1 VALTRAV
8 VLDLD
13 GTLVDSLDDIAL
25 ALGHA
30 LEEAGR
36 PRPPR
41 AAVLGWVG
49 RGARSLVADAL
60 GLATD
65 DARVA
70 PVLARYLA
78 IYERDPMP
86 ATRWIP
92 GAEAFLDLLRAR
104 GVAAVLC
111 TNKPRT
117 IADAVV
123 AGFLGRARFA
133 GVIAAGDVPQLKP
146 HPAPITAALA
156 LVGVPANEAWM
167 VGDGPPD
174 ALAARAAGVRSAIYL
189 RGYGAPEAIAAAAPE
204 ATFEDFAALPSI
216 LGIA

>member
-1 VALTRAV
+1 M

-13 GTLVDSLDDIAL
+13 GTLIDSLDDISL
-25 ALGHA
+25 ALGRA
-30 LEEAGR
+30 LEGDGH
-36 PRPPR
+36 PRPQR

-49 RGARSLVADAL
+49 RGARSLVAQAL
-60 GLATD
+60 GLAVD
-65 DARVA
+65 DPRVA

-78 IYERDPMP
+78 SYERDPIP
-86 ATRWIP
+86 ATRWMP
-92 GAEAFLDLLRAR
+92 GAERFLEVLQSR

-111 TNKPRT
+111 TNKPRA
-117 IADAVV
+117 IVESVV

-133 GVIAAGDVPQLKP
+133 GIIAAGDVPKLKP
-146 HPAPITAALA
+146 DPAPIAAALG
-156 LVGVPANEAWM
+156 LVGCSAGEAWM

-189 RGYGAPEAIAAAAPE
+189 GGYGRPEEIAASAPDV
-204 ATFEDFAALPSI
+204 TFADFGALPAR